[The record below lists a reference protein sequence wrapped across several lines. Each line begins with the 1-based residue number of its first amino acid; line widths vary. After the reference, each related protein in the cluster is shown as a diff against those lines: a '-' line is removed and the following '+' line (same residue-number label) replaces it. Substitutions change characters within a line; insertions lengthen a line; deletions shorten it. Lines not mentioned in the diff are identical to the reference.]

1 MAVHEEEL
9 RLRKRLLS
17 ILRQN
22 NEHVQLYFDTY
33 GYTPVEPMLAYLR
46 TLSGCAL
53 VSRSDLWQVVENDP
67 GKQIEWD
74 GGALIRATYGF
85 LPAISSGRLT
95 EMAPPELLY
104 YGTHRKLIRQVL
116 SAGLLPIAS
125 EFVQLARSPKDIGMP
140 VDALSLLSV
149 KAQEAHEAG
158 VPFYQVNDHYFM
170 CESLPP
176 AYLLPYTD

>member
-1 MAVHEEEL
+1 MTAHEEEMQ
-9 RLRKRLLS
+9 LRKRLLS

-46 TLSGCAL
+46 TLKGCAL

-85 LPAISSGRLT
+85 LPTISRGRLT
-95 EMAPPELLY
+95 ETSPPEVLY
-104 YGTHRKLIRQVL
+104 YGTHRKLIRQGL
-116 SAGLLPIAS
+116 EAGLLPIAS
-125 EFVQLARSPKDIGMP
+125 EFVQLAHSPKDIGMP
-140 VDALSLLSV
+140 VDALSLLIV
-149 KAQEAHEAG
+149 KAREAYADG
-158 VPFYQVNDHYFM
+158 IPFFGISDRYFM
-170 CESLPP
+170 CGAIPP
-176 AYLLPYTD
+176 AYVMPYAD